1 MQQLLEPERDHHWC
15 IPFSVKGNPKPELKW
30 YHDNVSLQEQDYIRT
45 RIHESTESEY
55 HGCLQLVNPTHIH
68 NGVYRLVAT
77 NQYGQDEKTVSAQ
90 FIEPPNF
97 NHTGLG
103 ALRSPSARLPIGN
116 ANMRSVFLLSFQQ
129 KSLSTTVSSDWRLTQ
144 QR

>member
-1 MQQLLEPERDHHWC
+1 MSVAPSVQQLLEPERDHHWC
-15 IPFSVKGNPKPELKW
+15 IPFSVKGNPKPDLQW
-30 YHDNVSLQEQDYIRT
+30 YHENISLQEQDYIRT

-68 NGVYRLVAT
+68 NGVYRLVAK
-77 NQYGQDEKTVSAQ
+77 NEYGQDEKTVSAQ

-103 ALRSPSARLPIGN
+103 AFPSFSAALPFSG
-116 ANMRSVFLLSFQQ
+116 M
-129 KSLSTTVSSDWRLTQ
+129 LT
-144 QR
+144 

>member
-1 MQQLLEPERDHHWC
+1 M
-15 IPFSVKGNPKPELKW
+15 KGNPKPDLQW
-30 YHDNVSLQEQDYIRT
+30 YHDEEPLQEQDYIRT

-68 NGVYRLVAT
+68 NGVYKLVAK
-77 NQYGQDEKTVSAQ
+77 NKYGHDEKTVAAQ

-103 ALRSPSARLPIGN
+103 ALWSFPAMLLCGN
-116 ANMRSVFLLSFQQ
+116 ANMILFSSFTSSRRSFLL
-129 KSLSTTVSSDWRLTQ
+129 L
-144 QR
+144 

>member
-1 MQQLLEPERDHHWC
+1 MSVAPSVQQLLEPERDHHWC
-15 IPFSVKGNPKPELKW
+15 IPFSVKGNPKPDLQW
-30 YHDNVSLQEQDYIRT
+30 YHENIPLQEQDYIRT

-68 NGVYRLVAT
+68 NGVYRLVAK
-77 NQYGQDEKTVSAQ
+77 NKYGQDEKTVSAQ

-103 ALRSPSARLPIGN
+103 AFSSFSVALP
-116 ANMRSVFLLSFQQ
+116 F
-129 KSLSTTVSSDWRLTQ
+129 WEC
-144 QR
+144 

>member
-1 MQQLLEPERDHHWC
+1 MSVAPSVQQLTEPERDHHWC
-15 IPFSVKGNPKPELKW
+15 IPFSVKGNPKPDLQW
-30 YHDNVSLQEQDYIRT
+30 YRENIPLQEQDYIRT

-68 NGVYRLVAT
+68 NGVYRLVAK

-90 FIEPPNF
+90 FIKPPNF

-103 ALRSPSARLPIGN
+103 AFSSFSAALP
-116 ANMRSVFLLSFQQ
+116 F
-129 KSLSTTVSSDWRLTQ
+129 WEC
-144 QR
+144 